1 MNNLF
6 TKGLSI
12 SSLAAMLLL
21 SCVSAGTQ
29 EDEKNDQSQIPAQSV
44 TVDNEGA
51 EEEKPEI
58 VPVRKQD
65 NADTMGEDEINKYMF
80 DTHLLGN
87 MAEKRSIKI
96 LILDALEEYFPNL
109 QDEVWEITEKEES
122 HYIAQF
128 YGNINRNGSRDECA
142 YTGEFILQPN
152 FTIKVLEDTIELHP
166 ENGFCAYTSGEIYA
180 YQGCYIEECTGSY
193 YDPQRNNRF
202 DVSFPIYYTKD
213 SAWRDFNDNIW
224 TGLEDWFVQKTEN
237 EKDVSIVMD
246 YEIKTCSDG
255 LFSILFD
262 GQLEKK
268 NGKEDIAMAL
278 TVSVYDEKLLPRSML
293 VRGEEENR
301 LYDYYIED
309 GTLYFINSENGTW
322 ESVESGKV
330 EMSYCNVERIER
342 HVYNANGCWLGN
354 CYYEVP
360 VIGTFPEETKM
371 VSRYIREDL
380 GKFLNAT
387 AAVFEE
393 TVNTF
398 PRADTEYASE
408 DDSATILNG
417 PGGYHC
423 CVDAEVTYNNN
434 GILEIT
440 YSYNVLQ
447 IMGEAVAVYDLNAGT
462 VLEHQD
468 WQDDMIQLLQ
478 EELQEYRGK

>member
-1 MNNLF
+1 MNHLI
-6 TKGLSI
+6 TKGLSV

-21 SCVSAGTQ
+21 SCVLAGAQ
-29 EDEKNDQSQIPAQSV
+29 GEEKNGQSQMSVQSAV
-44 TVDNEGA
+44 EDPLRT
-51 EEEKPEI
+51 EEEKPEV
-58 VPVRKQD
+58 VPLREQD
-65 NADTMGEDEINKYMF
+65 NADTMRKDEINKYMF

-87 MAEKRSIKI
+87 MAEKRSFKI

-109 QDEVWEITEKEES
+109 QDEVWEVTEKDGN
-122 HYIAQF
+122 HHIAKF
-128 YGNINRNGSRDECA
+128 YGNLKGSRDKCA
-142 YTGEFILQPN
+142 YTGEFILEPN
-152 FTIKVLEDTIELHP
+152 FTITVLEDTIELHP

-193 YDPQRNNRF
+193 YDPQRNNRL

-213 SAWRDFNDNIW
+213 SAWRDFNNNIW

-268 NGKEDIAMAL
+268 DGREDIAMAL
-278 TVSVYDEKLLPRSML
+278 TVSVYDEKLLPRSLL
-293 VRGEEENR
+293 VRGEEESR

-309 GTLYFINSENGTW
+309 GTLYFINSENGKW
-322 ESVESGKV
+322 ESAENGKA
-330 EMSYCNVERIER
+330 EMQYCTVERIER

-360 VIGTFPEETKM
+360 VVGGILEGVKT
-371 VSRYIREDL
+371 VSRHIREDL
-380 GKFLNAT
+380 GKFLTET

-393 TVNTF
+393 VVYF
-398 PRADTEYASE
+398 LPAADAEYASE
-408 DDSATILNG
+408 DDSATILNSY
-417 PGGYHC
+417 GGYQCH
-423 CVDAEVTYNNN
+423 VDTEVTYNNN

-440 YSYNVLQ
+440 YSYNVLET
-447 IMGEAVAVYDLNAGT
+447 MGEAVAVYDLNTGM

-468 WQDDMIQLLQ
+468 WQNDIIQLLQ
-478 EELQEYRGK
+478 EDLQKYKK